1 MVQWSK
7 GPMLPGDLW
16 LHVGC
21 LCEVRAP
28 REGAFFCERFQSVSW
43 DFNWD
48 FKWDFKWDFI
58 VFSGILM
65 GFSRDFKW
73 DFIVFSG
80 ILMEFSRDFKGI
92 S

>member
-21 LCEVRAP
+21 LREVRAP

-48 FKWDFKWDFI
+48 FKWDFI

-65 GFSRDFKW
+65 GFSRDFK
-73 DFIVFSG
+73 
-80 ILMEFSRDFKGI
+80 GI

>member
-21 LCEVRAP
+21 LREVRAP
-28 REGAFFCERFQSVSW
+28 RDGAFFCERFQSVSW

-48 FKWDFKWDFI
+48 FKWDFI

-65 GFSRDFKW
+65 GFSRDFK
-73 DFIVFSG
+73 
-80 ILMEFSRDFKGI
+80 GI